1 MPPLAKRTFHFPCGC
16 QIRSIS
22 FKMMK
27 PGSSS
32 EDLSGNLTLV
42 EMALPLR
49 GFRQYVALTYF
60 ACNLLG
66 LFANSWVLF
75 VVGPLLWM
83 PNVRVPKSILFH
95 ILALCVSDLATMCA
109 MVLLNLEIF
118 CGTWRL
124 GSMSCTAYLLF
135 DSMNKFS
142 APIIVLLISRTCYS
156 TVCLDKR
163 RQQSAASLKMAF
175 VQVLVSLCLVL
186 VLLWPLFAY
195 SEVSSM
201 PIRVDN
207 TTRRVNWLSLLED
220 VICAVQLL
228 FIRKCAFVPPPSVE
242 SVFNIVVCI
251 VSYAIP
257 FAGFLYWYASV
268 PFFLW
273 RKKEHLMASQQSSSG
288 TAARGQQS
296 STAVIRRVVLTVLV
310 LALVYLVCWTPY
322 WLGIFARRLLNLRM
336 SPKQSVITM
345 YFVHLMPYVSCAASP
360 AIFTLLNRPIRSAH
374 SHWKRSMQRR
384 IQQSRLARRLRDVL
398 GSYECHQIGGVR
410 KGSHP
415 VRHHAQKQDVPRRST
430 MSAGERGE
438 WNKEAALIVDSRAI
452 SEVPVPPVRDE
463 SKADTG
469 FEDEGTSWHEE
480 EDVIL

>member
-1 MPPLAKRTFHFPCGC
+1 
-16 QIRSIS
+16 
-22 FKMMK
+22 MMK
-27 PGSSS
+27 FGLDSSS
-32 EDLSGNLTLV
+32 AGPSLSVANFTLV

-49 GFRQYVALTYF
+49 GFRQYVALTYLG
-60 ACNLLG
+60 CNLIG

-75 VVGPLLWM
+75 VVGPLLWLH
-83 PNVRVPKSILFH
+83 NVRVPKSILFH

-124 GSMSCTAYLLF
+124 GSMACTAYLLF

-175 VQVLVSLCLVL
+175 LHVSVSLCFVL

-201 PIRVDN
+201 PIRIDN
-207 TTRRVNWLSLLED
+207 KT
-220 VICAVQLL
+220 QKL
-228 FIRKCAFVPPPSVE
+228 FFVRKCAFVPPPSVE

-273 RKKEHLMASQQSSSG
+273 RKKEHLMASQQSSSTTG
-288 TAARGQQS
+288 TSRSQQS

-322 WLGIFARRLLNLRM
+322 WVGIFGRRLLNLRL

-345 YFVHLMPYVSCAASP
+345 YFVHLMPYVSCAAYP

-374 SHWKRSMQRR
+374 SHWKRSMHRR
-384 IQQSRLARRLRDVL
+384 IQQSSLAQRLRDAM
-398 GSYECHQIGGVR
+398 GSYECHQNGGAR

-415 VRHHAQKQDVPRRST
+415 IRQVKERRDTRRRST
-430 MSAGERGE
+430 MPAEERCPGHE
-438 WNKEAALIVDSRAI
+438 TTTIEARGH
-452 SEVPVPPVRDE
+452 SENVLVSSLPDE

-469 FEDEGTSWHEE
+469 FEEEGTSWHEE